1 MPDRLGGLLAPVI
14 QTPATAAFERAPFWP
29 RVSTFS
35 ASEPSAYGSL
45 AFYRGR
51 RGSRGGVDNPPA
63 STYSSIRS
71 RKRQVR
77 PLHPA
82 TPGQSGAGR
91 IEQGRVRSC
100 CGKDSGKAGAGKQLP
115 GSGQFPGARGLALVV
130 IQKGAE
136 GGAFT
141 TLFALCC
148 ASDSRI
154 SPSPARDQH
163 RAVEC
168 SCSLAAQL
176 S

>member
-1 MPDRLGGLLAPVI
+1 M
-14 QTPATAAFERAPFWP
+14 
-29 RVSTFS
+29 
-35 ASEPSAYGSL
+35 
-45 AFYRGR
+45 
-51 RGSRGGVDNPPA
+51 VDNPPA

-100 CGKDSGKAGAGKQLP
+100 CGKDSGKAGAGKLLP

-130 IQKGAE
+130 IQKGAG

-141 TLFALCC
+141 TLFAPSVCLSNIAVANERSTSSCGVLVLTC
-148 ASDSRI
+148 STTIVRSHLGHIKTLPRYHSQG
-154 SPSPARDQH
+154 SP
-163 RAVEC
+163 
-168 SCSLAAQL
+168 
-176 S
+176 